1 MPAGLKSLAHH
12 KAAPRLRASKR
23 AASACGGG
31 GSRGGQGARFPPKA
45 PAGSELVKSQSD
57 EELKHHGLSVTFP
70 VLFCGGVTSS
80 RFRLSRWIFVSLPLL
95 RQRHAIE
102 NETKKQWFPRNIA
115 VFARNIAPVDIVLRA
130 LRKVWRFVAGFMI
143 VLMRPLAE
151 YMRPC
156 GWGTKCIS
164 LKK

>member
-1 MPAGLKSLAHH
+1 MRGRRKS
-12 KAAPRLRASKR
+12 RWTRCQVS
-23 AASACGGG
+23 SQ
-31 GSRGGQGARFPPKA
+31 GSRRFRVSQKPIRRRVKTPWSLCDI
-45 PAGSELVKSQSD
+45 PGSFLWRCYV
-57 EELKHHGLSVTFP
+57 LSFSPLSIDVCFPP
-70 VLFCGGVTSS
+70 VLFVFNSL
-80 RFRLSRWIFVSLPLL
+80 FLPLP